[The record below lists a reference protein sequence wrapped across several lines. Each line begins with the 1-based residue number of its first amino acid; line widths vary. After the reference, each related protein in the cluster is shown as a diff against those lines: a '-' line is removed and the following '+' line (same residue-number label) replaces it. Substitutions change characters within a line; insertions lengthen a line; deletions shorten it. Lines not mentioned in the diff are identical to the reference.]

1 MKRCSENMLQIFRG
15 TPMPKCDFN
24 KVAKQLNKFDY
35 HLIRYCKLESQKTR
49 NERKKKR
56 KKENDANEIKMKMKS
71 SDLLK

>member
-1 MKRCSENMLQIFRG
+1 MLQIFRG

-49 NERKKKR
+49 NERKKK
-56 KKENDANEIKMKMKS
+56 KKKKNDANKKKMKKKT

>member
-1 MKRCSENMLQIFRG
+1 MLQIFRG

-49 NERKKKR
+49 NERKKKKK